1 MARVLYL
8 QCDTGISGDMV
19 VGSLLDVGAGE
30 EGLKKALAS
39 LGLKGY
45 EIRIG
50 RKSVGAFEGCDFDVI
65 VDQAH
70 ENHDHDMAWLFGDV
84 DGEVTHTHRHDHDH
98 VARDHCHAHH
108 HDDDAHDAHVHE
120 CRVHNEHPHGH
131 HHHEHRNL
139 ADIRAIIERS
149 SLSAE
154 AKKKAMSVFEV
165 VAEAE
170 AKAHGATKETV
181 HFHEVGAVD
190 SIVDVVAVAW
200 CLEDLGVDD
209 VVVSPLAEGEGHIRC
224 AHGVLPIPV
233 PAVAHI
239 VEANGLVLRRLHRKG
254 EFVTPT
260 GAAIAA
266 ALSTRDSLPEQYR
279 LLSSG
284 WGTGKRDYKPRSAV
298 RALLMEE
305 ISAHGTSSV
314 YTKVP
319 ESSIWKLETEVDD
332 CTGEALGYVLDRLF
346 ELGAREAHFV
356 PVYMKSNRPAYQ
368 IEVLCDDEKIPIM
381 EEVLFQETTTIG
393 IRRYPMQRTVLAR
406 EKGER
411 QTPYG
416 MLVTKRVT
424 LPNGEMREYPEHK
437 SVVELAHRAGVS
449 YQDVLRARSID

>member
-1 MARVLYL
+1 
-8 QCDTGISGDMV
+8 MV

-39 LGLKGY
+39 LGLEGY

-50 RKSVGAFEGCDFDVI
+50 RKSVGAFDGCDFDVI
-65 VDQAH
+65 VDHAH

-84 DGEVTHTHRHDHDH
+84 DGEDAHAHHRDHDH
-98 VARDHCHAHH
+98 AAPDHHHAHQ
-108 HDDDAHDAHVHE
+108 HDGDAHDDHVHE
-120 CRVHNEHPHGH
+120 HHDHTHGH

-139 ADIRAIIERS
+139 ADIRTIIGRS

-154 AKKKAMSVFEV
+154 AKEKAMSVFEV

-200 CLEDLGVDD
+200 CLDDLGVDD

-239 VEANGLVLRRLHRKG
+239 VEAYGLVLRRLHRKG

-260 GAAIAA
+260 GVAIAA

-305 ISAHGTSSV
+305 IAEDGTASACA
-314 YTKVP
+314 K
-319 ESSIWKLETEVDD
+319 ESEGSIWKLETEVDD

-356 PVYMKSNRPAYQ
+356 PVYMKNNRPAYQ
-368 IEVLCDDEKIPIM
+368 IEVLCDEEKIPVM
-381 EEVLFQETTTIG
+381 EEALFQETTTIG

-406 EKGER
+406 ERGEM

-416 MLVTKRVT
+416 TLVTKRVT
-424 LPNGEMREYPEHK
+424 LPSGGMREYPEHK
-437 SVVELAHRAGVS
+437 SVVELARQAGVS